1 MQGADLRSLFLFE
14 GVSDE
19 ALDRLAAAGQEVPF
33 VEGEMLFRQG
43 EPAETWWVLL
53 EGRVELRRRSG
64 HDESVVGAMERPGVW
79 AGGFVAWS
87 GDVGYMATGRAASAV
102 RMFCVR
108 AADLG
113 EWAGLQFPLGVHLI
127 KGVFQTVRNIESIA
141 SQREA
146 LVALGT
152 LAAGLAH
159 EINNPASAT
168 ARAVDALQETCDDL
182 LTSLVQLAEGSLR
195 ADAFVQLDSLRREL
209 SERPTPDALRVAD
222 LEDELTRWLEGHGVG
237 EAWRIAPALAAAD
250 ADVEWCR
257 RVADTLGDDTL
268 EPGLRWI
275 ADTLATAALL
285 AEMNESTG
293 RVTALVAAVKS
304 YTQLDRASIQSVD
317 VTEGL
322 ESTLVMLGHK
332 LGTEVTVVRD
342 YDEDLPPI
350 EANPGELN
358 QVWTNLIDNAIDAM
372 EGAGTLHVTARAD
385 DGAVIVEVTDDG
397 PGMTADV
404 KAHALQPFFTTKP
417 VGQGT
422 GLGLDI
428 CRRIV
433 VDRHRGDL
441 SIDSGS
447 GGTTVRVRLPRN

>member
-1 MQGADLRSLFLFE
+1 
-14 GVSDE
+14 
-19 ALDRLAAAGQEVPF
+19 
-33 VEGEMLFRQG
+33 
-43 EPAETWWVLL
+43 
-53 EGRVELRRRSG
+53 
-64 HDESVVGAMERPGVW
+64 
-79 AGGFVAWS
+79 
-87 GDVGYMATGRAASAV
+87 
-102 RMFCVR
+102 MFCVR
-108 AADLG
+108 APDLG
-113 EWAGLQFPLGVHLI
+113 DWAGSHFPLGVHLI
-127 KGVFQTVRNIESIA
+127 KGVFQTVRHIESIA

-168 ARAVDALQETCDDL
+168 ARAVDALHETCDDL
-182 LTSLVQLAEGSLR
+182 LSSLVQLAEGSLR
-195 ADAFVQLDSLRREL
+195 AETFVQLDALRREL
-209 SERPTPDALRVAD
+209 SANTTSDALRVAD
-222 LEDELTRWLEGHGVG
+222 REDELTTWLDGHGIR

-250 ADVEWCR
+250 ADVDWCK
-257 RVADTLGDDTL
+257 RVAATLDDDTL
-268 EPGLRWI
+268 EPGLRWV
-275 ADTLATAALL
+275 ADTLASAALL
-285 AEMNESTG
+285 DEMHESTG

-332 LGTEVTVVRD
+332 LGPGVTVVRH
-342 YDEDLPPI
+342 YDPDLPLI

-372 EGAGTLHVTARAD
+372 GDAGTLQVTARVEGD
-385 DGAVIVEVTDDG
+385 AVIVEVTDDG

-404 KAHALQPFFTTKP
+404 RGHAFQPFFTTKP
-417 VGQGT
+417 VGKGT

-433 VDRHRGDL
+433 VDRHRGDI

-447 GGTTVRVRLPRN
+447 GGTTITVRLPRP